1 MNSRAERALSAD
13 TGSTLDRPRGGD
25 RAILVSLEGLRW
37 SLATGAYKG
46 ELYLS
51 LRLNDRRFNAGKL
64 VREVCSAFGGSA
76 GGHGAMAGAR
86 IPLDGR
92 TQEDLAQQLAAAFLK
107 VFHLRAGPGTPLVPQ
122 P

>member
-1 MNSRAERALSAD
+1 MVDLGEVYVPEIVPEVAER
-13 TGSTLDRPRGGD
+13 
-25 RAILVSLEGLRW
+25 LVSLEGLRW

-51 LRLNDRRFNAGKL
+51 LRLNDRCVNAGKV

-86 IPLDGR
+86 IPLDDR
-92 TQEDLAQQLAAAFLK
+92 TQGQLAQELAAAFLK
-107 VFHLRAGPGTPLVPQ
+107 VFHLRAGPGTPLVP
-122 P
+122 

>member
-1 MNSRAERALSAD
+1 MKFLIDNAVSPEVAER
-13 TGSTLDRPRGGD
+13 
-25 RAILVSLEGLRW
+25 LVSLEGLRW
-37 SLATGAYKG
+37 SLATGSYKG

-92 TQEDLAQQLAAAFLK
+92 ETTALAQELAAAFLK
-107 VFHLRAGPGTPLVPQ
+107 VFHLRVGPGTPLVPQ
-122 P
+122 S